1 MIVDFRRH
9 PSTQLPLTLS
19 SCLVSTVEIF
29 KFLGITV
36 SQDLKWAIN
45 IKSVLKKA
53 QQRMY
58 FLRLLRKHGL
68 PPELLTQFYTAV
80 IESVLCSSI
89 KVWFGAATKKD
100 KPRLRRTIKTAE
112 RIVGTPLPTLEDLH
126 TARTKTRACKIL
138 SDPPHPGHRLF
149 GSFPQDVTSRAATPN
164 ASEVAADSSEPLD
177 SASER
182 GGSTTPPARSPEGNR
197 QPAAGGEAGSRFLK
211 KQPFPLGSKSAE
223 TSLVDGSQG
232 TTRFLGK
239 KTTGSPEDPG
249 RESGPKPAEASL
261 LEWSESVDSDEEE
274 VMKLLGDHNST
285 RSSSRSRTSLPRGR
299 RRTRLDRNPATS
311 EPTAFFQTFGRRS
324 QRSGSP
330 PPRRPSG
337 DGPPSSRCG
346 RGSPLPEKG
355 GPSPS
360 RSSASAPEELLTLEE
375 LFPLRSDASEASQVS
390 SHLDFQLNVKSLDD
404 VGSAPSGDSSGGAAA
419 QAAPGE
425 REVSVQ
431 GVDYESD
438 FESGGGTDADCGG
451 QVSEH
456 LPGDDE
462 EGVASSMLSSEAR
475 TDSEDVSAP
484 TTSLHSLTARAGSLS
499 RAPSQPAARLND
511 AAAQTDADVWWTRA
525 GGPGGAADALA
536 LTELAKRR
544 LAVARR
550 TARSGRGKRD
560 AVVRGLGPP
569 AYTYATLRR
578 TLEIIRQQTRRLQ
591 YFCIVRRRAW
601 QPSLATPDHRG
612 RFAVCRAVAISNTAG
627 ASAPISFPRLSLVAS
642 SSRRHRNGR
651 RRI

>member
-1 MIVDFRRH
+1 MWRRGGTSDALERAQALLLSAKSNKNNNKRRVDDEH
-9 PSTQLPLTLS
+9 
-19 SCLVSTVEIF
+19 
-29 KFLGITV
+29 
-36 SQDLKWAIN
+36 A
-45 IKSVLKKA
+45 
-53 QQRMY
+53 
-58 FLRLLRKHGL
+58 
-68 PPELLTQFYTAV
+68 
-80 IESVLCSSI
+80 
-89 KVWFGAATKKD
+89 
-100 KPRLRRTIKTAE
+100 
-112 RIVGTPLPTLEDLH
+112 
-126 TARTKTRACKIL
+126 
-138 SDPPHPGHRLF
+138 
-149 GSFPQDVTSRAATPN
+149 DVKNRAATPN
-164 ASEVAADSSEPLD
+164 SSEVAADSSEPLD
-177 SASER
+177 SASHR

-197 QPAAGGEAGSRFLK
+197 HPAAAAGGGGSRFLK
-211 KQPFPLGSKSAE
+211 KPPFPLGSKSAE
-223 TSLVDGSQG
+223 TSLVDGSRG

-249 RESGPKPAEASL
+249 GESGPKPAEASL
-261 LEWSESVDSDEEE
+261 LEWRESVDSDEEE

-299 RRTRLDRNPATS
+299 LHTRLDRNPATS

-337 DGPPSSRCG
+337 DSRPSSRCG

-355 GPSPS
+355 GPPSSPP
-360 RSSASAPEELLTLEE
+360 RSSASAPEELLTLEG
-375 LFPLRSDASEASQVS
+375 LFPLPSDASEASQVS

-404 VGSAPSGDSSGGAAA
+404 VGSAPSGDSSGGAAP

-438 FESGGGTDADCGG
+438 FESGGGTDADRGGGGG

-475 TDSEDVSAP
+475 TDGEDASAP
-484 TTSLHSLTARAGSLS
+484 TTSSRGLTARAGSLS
-499 RAPSQPAARLND
+499 RAPSQPAARLKD
-511 AAAQTDADVWWTRA
+511 AAAQTDADVRWARA
-525 GGPGGAADALA
+525 GVPGAPADALA
-536 LTELAKRR
+536 LTESAKRR

-560 AVVRGLGPP
+560 DVVRGLGPP

-578 TLEIIRQQTRRLQ
+578 TLEVVAGTRLLAQ
-591 YFCIVRRRAW
+591 
-601 QPSLATPDHRG
+601 SLTRMHPLSRS
-612 RFAVCRAVAISNTAG
+612 ISRELTVTQ
-627 ASAPISFPRLSLVAS
+627 SLPRLYSHSIADCLVR
-642 SSRRHRNGR
+642 SRRSSGNKRGGER
-651 RRI
+651 AERT